1 MSTGTGMAEAQA
13 TAATAAPEKH
23 FTSLFISAPDGLRLH
38 VRSYGPRLAPT
49 LPVVCLPGL
58 ARTAADFD
66 AIATALANDV
76 SDPRRVIAV
85 DYRGRGLS
93 EYDRNPGNYALP
105 VELADLSAVLTAL
118 DIPRAVFIGTSRG
131 GLLTMLLAAMRPTAI
146 AGVVLNDI
154 GPVIEPKGLM
164 RIKSY
169 VGKLP
174 TPRSYQEGADIL
186 RRLFAAQFPKL
197 GEPDWLA
204 FAHRTWKEQA
214 GTLVHDY
221 DVNLATTLA
230 AADFERPLPPL
241 WHQFEALAK
250 VPVMVIRGANS
261 DILTPATV
269 SAMRE
274 RRYDIDVIE
283 VPDQGHAPLL
293 AEPDLIH
300 RIASFI
306 VFCEISARH

>member
-1 MSTGTGMAEAQA
+1 MSTGIKMAEGHAA
-13 TAATAAPEKH
+13 AATAAPGAR
-23 FTSLFISAPDGLRLH
+23 FTSLFISAPDGLKLH

-66 AIATALANDV
+66 TIAVALANDV
-76 SDPRRVIAV
+76 SDPRRVIAI
-85 DYRGRGLS
+85 DYRGRGQS

-105 VELADLSAVLTAL
+105 VELGDLSAVLTAL

-131 GLLTMLLAAMRPTAI
+131 GLLTMLLAATRPTVI

-154 GPVIEPKGLM
+154 GPVIEPKGLV

-174 TPRSYQEGADIL
+174 TPRSYQEGADML
-186 RRLFAAQFPKL
+186 RRLFGASFPKL
-197 GEPDWLA
+197 TEPEWIA
-204 FAHRTWKEQA
+204 FARRTWKEHNGA
-214 GTLVHDY
+214 LVADY
-221 DVNLATTLA
+221 DVGLATTLA
-230 AADFERPLPPL
+230 GADFERPLPPL
-241 WHQFEALAK
+241 WHQFDALSH
-250 VPVMVIRGANS
+250 VPVMVVRGANS
-261 DILTPATV
+261 DILSATTV